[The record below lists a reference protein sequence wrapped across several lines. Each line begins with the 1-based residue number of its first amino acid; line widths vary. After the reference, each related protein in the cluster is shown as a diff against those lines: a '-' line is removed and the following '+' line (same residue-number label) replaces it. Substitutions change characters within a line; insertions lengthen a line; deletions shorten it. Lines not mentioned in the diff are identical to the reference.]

1 MQAYSAGTAA
11 PLATSPTK
19 DHAKNAIK
27 ITAIMHIIG
36 GSVITVMGC
45 VAIGIKS
52 YKSYIAAPLWTGLGV
67 FLLAGLFGLF
77 THRGGVPRTCLISAY
92 LGMSIAS
99 ITCGFGIFVLN
110 IVAAAHE
117 ELFGCVPFHYSWNC
131 PTDDLARTLVDCA
144 LVLCGAFEIAV
155 GITSTVA
162 ASYKLSCCRNSCC
175 GGNGNAQ
182 QVCTSSVPWSNIS
195 AKCG

>member
-1 MQAYSAGTAA
+1 
-11 PLATSPTK
+11 
-19 DHAKNAIK
+19 
-27 ITAIMHIIG
+27 
-36 GSVITVMGC
+36 
-45 VAIGIKS
+45 
-52 YKSYIAAPLWTGLGV
+52 
-67 FLLAGLFGLF
+67 
-77 THRGGVPRTCLISAY
+77 
-92 LGMSIAS
+92 MSIAS

-182 QVCTSSVPWSNIS
+182 QTLQPVQMSLLPGYVQSPPAYATGQPVGGQFYILPANAIAHSQVMGNQAQQGMGPVVHSQAQPVAPVQLAQYNPDIAAPEPTSGSTEKE
-195 AKCG
+195 A